1 MICKFYLCLCLYTV
15 PGCLFLATLAALLY
29 PGCCDL
35 ALVFSHLL
43 ATRSLF
49 WATWTPEY
57 GWLEKKSCKS
67 AACACSAATGR
78 HFDKKILRFF
88 STSSSLYSSYE
99 IDTPLEKNKSNHL
112 VVPLKKKFK
121 DLEKYNKILVQQKIL
136 NVIKGILLKGP
147 ANHDTQLE
155 IEKLV
160 FNGFKELYSDP
171 DSIVEILGGFNPKIF
186 SNPKLI
192 KFIHSTIKTIEDLFY
207 TLKLSIKD
215 ELIKKKSKIAREHL
229 RLLYSILYVIKK
241 KDLVSILISTL
252 FRIITYNMV
261 INTDDKDDAFIP
273 TGLLNLSINLGEKIV
288 DLFIRIKYKEVSRNI
303 KLKEFKDNLIKE
315 TSLNNT
321 EFLVYIG
328 GELIKIMKECGLI
341 EDKVVSIK
349 SERNVSVLI
358 LTEEI
363 RDLLGDGIINKAIS
377 IPMNLPMIVEPKDYK
392 DILHLSDGGYLL
404 NNEEIIHPLF
414 TDNLLQNG
422 KTIIFKSNKVL
433 ESINGIMKVPFKI
446 NTELLNYIL
455 NTPGFINKDIYPP
468 FYDVKKRNKVQ
479 ESEYQKWLSE
489 KILNDFIISIADT
502 YSNVPEIYFPLMM
515 DFRGRIYPR
524 VTYLNYQGSQLAKS
538 LLLFAYPGSIKRN
551 NIKAIE
557 YLKSYGAACFG
568 HGLDKKS
575 YKERLLWI
583 DKNWNDIIRLNNEFI
598 LTAENKFS
606 FLAFC
611 LEAKRFDNFYYS
623 CNSSVFSTYLPIQL
637 DASCNGFQHLA
648 LLSDEVGLFEELNL
662 SESDEPKD
670 FYTFILNKVN
680 THLQAK
686 LVKLEG
692 EDKLCVIRLLN
703 LSLKRSNLKQLI
715 MTKPYNASLYSMT
728 NYLADSL
735 VYRGVGKFIHVNNER
750 HLVLNSTLKK
760 DELNTNDQNIIP
772 DEYKEY
778 LKYTNDQ
785 TKVTSVKTA
794 KARLSPRVVKS
805 KAKRSKIK
813 GLNTIVENENMDN
826 SSIKDSNIPLTSD
839 KSSVSNTIP
848 EKEEK
853 EYIYSTSDSSDD
865 LVTRLDLFY
874 YVNEFNNILLNSFPH
889 IKRLIEYLDLI
900 SNILSELNL
909 PIVWKLP
916 HGLKVSQRYVTRK
929 SKKIK
934 PYTFSGKE
942 ITLSIIDKS
951 TIDRKKQRNA
961 LMPNL
966 VHSLDSTSM
975 LLLYYSLKHTKNNV
989 NFYSVHDCFGVT
1001 ADNVETL
1008 IDLIKKVYINI
1019 YSDNKYIEKFDE
1031 DVIKII
1037 LIYYG
1042 GSSGQV
1048 TYDKDSRKISFK
1060 DGRDAINLPKVP
1072 LNTDMNINII
1082 KDYYK
1087 KLSKSKLLIN

>member
-1 MICKFYLCLCLYTV
+1 MIL
-15 PGCLFLATLAALLY
+15 
-29 PGCCDL
+29 
-35 ALVFSHLL
+35 
-43 ATRSLF
+43 
-49 WATWTPEY
+49 
-57 GWLEKKSCKS
+57 
-67 AACACSAATGR
+67 
-78 HFDKKILRFF
+78 I
-88 STSSSLYSSYE
+88 
-99 IDTPLEKNKSNHL
+99 
-112 VVPLKKKFK
+112 
-121 DLEKYNKILVQQKIL
+121 
-136 NVIKGILLKGP
+136 
-147 ANHDTQLE
+147 
-155 IEKLV
+155 
-160 FNGFKELYSDP
+160 
-171 DSIVEILGGFNPKIF
+171 EILGGFNPKIF

-328 GELIKIMKECGLI
+328 GELIKIMKECELI

-363 RDLLGDGIINKAIS
+363 IDLLGDGIINKAIS

-479 ESEYQKWLSE
+479 E
-489 KILNDFIISIADT
+489 NT

-524 VTYLNYQGSQLAKS
+524 VTYLNYQGSELAKS

-568 HGLDKKS
+568 HGLDK
-575 YKERLLWI
+575 
-583 DKNWNDIIRLNNEFI
+583 N
-598 LTAENKFS
+598 

-794 KARLSPRVVKS
+794 KARLTPRVVKS

-900 SNILSELNL
+900 SNILS
-909 PIVWKLP
+909 
-916 HGLKVSQRYVTRK
+916 
-929 SKKIK
+929 
-934 PYTFSGKE
+934 KE

-1042 GSSGQV
+1042 GSSGLV